1 MITCLRVKRKFA
13 STTLKM
19 CNNSRKISIEQ
30 NDTKNNNHHQPEMDN
45 RKFSTKMSGGGLFS
59 KASNT
64 KSEKETADLAAL
76 VKNRLTNLGMKAS
89 DYGKDWGIYGLYM
102 FSVMEWTYSSQCVLV
117 VDYMVLCLCVN
128 FFYIN
133 LSARLMKFI

>member
-1 MITCLRVKRKFA
+1 
-13 STTLKM
+13 M

-89 DYGKDWGIYGLYM
+89 DYGKDWGIYGLNM
-102 FSVMEWTYSSQCVLV
+102 FSVVEWTYSSVCW
-117 VDYMVLCLCVN
+117 
-128 FFYIN
+128 
-133 LSARLMKFI
+133 